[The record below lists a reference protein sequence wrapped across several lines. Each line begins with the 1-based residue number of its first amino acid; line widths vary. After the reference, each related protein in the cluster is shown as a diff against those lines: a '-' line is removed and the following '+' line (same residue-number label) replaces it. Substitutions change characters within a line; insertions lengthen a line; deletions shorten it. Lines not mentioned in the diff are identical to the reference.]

1 MFCFTS
7 LMKTVRVKDTN
18 SLNFFPRFSAVVL
31 SPCFLGLA
39 LKDMEGRE
47 EERLC
52 GKCRVAC
59 GLYSY
64 NLRDVFTW

>member
-7 LMKTVRVKDTN
+7 LMKSVRVKDTN
-18 SLNFFPRFSAVVL
+18 SFNLFPRFSSVVL

-47 EERLC
+47 DERLC
-52 GKCRVAC
+52 GKFRVAC